1 MLRLSSIFVSH
12 FLIALRQLSR
22 DEQQGRFSHSHS
34 TWTATYDSSVAT
46 MGGHIKIGLHF
57 ATPSGTDAESTQDGW
72 DVFEH
77 SGEDIELNVLT
88 P

>member
-22 DEQQGRFSHSHS
+22 DEQQGSFSHSDS
-34 TWTATYDSSVAT
+34 TWTATYDSSLAT

-57 ATPSGTDAESTQDGW
+57 ATPSATDAESTQDGC
-72 DVFEH
+72 DVSEH
-77 SGEDIELNVLT
+77 SREDIELSVFT